1 VQNRVDYRH
10 IIGVVAIFFIATYLL
25 SALLEDDDRDDVIPA
40 INTTKEI
47 AKPEI
52 KQDEL
57 IDDDWA
63 QNNKKIDINNKRIEK
78 KVAIQTVLQQK

>member
-1 VQNRVDYRH
+1 VQNRVNYKD
-10 IIGVVAIFFIATYLL
+10 IIGVVAIFFVAAYLL
-25 SALLEDDDRDDVIPA
+25 SALLNDGIDDDISVV
-40 INTTKEI
+40 NTTKKI

-52 KQDEL
+52 KQEL
-57 IDDDWA
+57 TDDDWS

>member
-1 VQNRVDYRH
+1 VQNRVNYKY
-10 IIGVVAIFFIATYLL
+10 IIGIVAIFFVATYLL
-25 SALLEDDDRDDVIPA
+25 SALLDDDIDDVISVVS
-40 INTTKEI
+40 TTKEI

-52 KQDEL
+52 KQEL
-57 IDDDWA
+57 TDDYWS